1 MLVNESRCCVIFIYD
16 FSGRALR
23 LIISLFNQ
31 LFLFFNKGDL
41 LFVFRNDSCTLV
53 EIIAVYLLIS

>member
-1 MLVNESRCCVIFIYD
+1 MIFLD
-16 FSGRALR
+16 GLLGF
-23 LIISLFNQ
+23 IIALFNQ

-41 LFVFRNDSCTLV
+41 LFVFRNDYCTLV

>member
-1 MLVNESRCCVIFIYD
+1 MIFLD
-16 FSGRALR
+16 GLLGF
-23 LIISLFNQ
+23 IIALFNQ

-53 EIIAVYLLIS
+53 EIITILTLDLNKFFLSRLQ